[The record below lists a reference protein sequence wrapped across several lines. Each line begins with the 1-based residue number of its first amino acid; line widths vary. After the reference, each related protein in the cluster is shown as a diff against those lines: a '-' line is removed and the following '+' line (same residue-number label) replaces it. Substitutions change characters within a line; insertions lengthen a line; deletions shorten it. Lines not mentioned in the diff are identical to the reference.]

1 MRRIWNPDAQA
12 DVDRFKVEL
21 EEELPFHY
29 FSQKMMIR
37 KIKSDAVFAEQ
48 VMFDELLF
56 RGEGKVH
63 FCQSLLI
70 ELMG

>member
-1 MRRIWNPDAQA
+1 
-12 DVDRFKVEL
+12 
-21 EEELPFHY
+21 
-29 FSQKMMIR
+29 MMIR

-63 FCQSLLI
+63 FSQSLLI